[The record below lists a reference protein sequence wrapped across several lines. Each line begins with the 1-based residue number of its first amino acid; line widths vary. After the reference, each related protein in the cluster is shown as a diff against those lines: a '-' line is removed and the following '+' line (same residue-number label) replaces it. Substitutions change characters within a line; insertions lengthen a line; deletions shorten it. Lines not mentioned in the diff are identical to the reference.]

1 MKIYK
6 RPGLL
11 LLVFYLTISA
21 VWGQKNV
28 KGSGYVLTQQ
38 RETADFTSIEIS
50 RGIDVAIVRGE
61 MEPITVEADD
71 NLFSYIKTTVK
82 NKVLKIY
89 IPDSV
94 NIVKY
99 ATLGSL
105 KASNHSRIDAWPQ
118 IWNLRTIR
126 LEATTGGQIRIRLKA
141 EDIQAEARTSGIL
154 EIKGEAQNLQAILK
168 TAARLE
174 ARELETQNADIQLS
188 IGAKAEIQ
196 VNQRLTYDLYGHS
209 RLVIKGNPQIE
220 NSHNYSGSRIIK
232 EK

>member
-99 ATLGSL
+99 ASMNVLISMPTLGSL

-154 EIKGEAQNLQAILK
+154 EIKGRSPK
-168 TAARLE
+168 
-174 ARELETQNADIQLS
+174 
-188 IGAKAEIQ
+188 
-196 VNQRLTYDLYGHS
+196 LTSHF
-209 RLVIKGNPQIE
+209 E
-220 NSHNYSGSRIIK
+220 NSSPSGSPGIGNSKCGHPIIHRSQSRDTSK
-232 EK
+232 PTVDL

>member
-99 ATLGSL
+99 ASMNVLISMPTLGSL
-105 KASNHSRIDAWPQ
+105 
-118 IWNLRTIR
+118 TIR

-220 NSHNYSGSRIIK
+220 NSHNHSGSRIIK

>member
-99 ATLGSL
+99 ASMNVLISMPTLGSL

-126 LEATTGGQIRIRLKA
+126 LEATT
-141 EDIQAEARTSGIL
+141 RTPGIL

>member
-71 NLFSYIKTTVK
+71 NLFGC
-82 NKVLKIY
+82 
-89 IPDSV
+89 
-94 NIVKY
+94 
-99 ATLGSL
+99 AHG
-105 KASNHSRIDAWPQ
+105 RF
-118 IWNLRTIR
+118 
-126 LEATTGGQIRIRLKA
+126 
-141 EDIQAEARTSGIL
+141 
-154 EIKGEAQNLQAILK
+154 
-168 TAARLE
+168 
-174 ARELETQNADIQLS
+174 
-188 IGAKAEIQ
+188 
-196 VNQRLTYDLYGHS
+196 QRLLCIHGLRRRFLGDVSLELRGRRGQCHLHAS
-209 RLVIKGNPQIE
+209 DACDRARG
-220 NSHNYSGSRIIK
+220 
-232 EK
+232 

>member
-99 ATLGSL
+99 A
-105 KASNHSRIDAWPQ
+105 
-118 IWNLRTIR
+118 
-126 LEATTGGQIRIRLKA
+126 
-141 EDIQAEARTSGIL
+141 SGM
-154 EIKGEAQNLQAILK
+154 N
-168 TAARLE
+168 
-174 ARELETQNADIQLS
+174 
-188 IGAKAEIQ
+188 
-196 VNQRLTYDLYGHS
+196 
-209 RLVIKGNPQIE
+209 
-220 NSHNYSGSRIIK
+220 
-232 EK
+232 